1 MKGDE
6 AKLVEILN
14 NPNVTRYLSQRI
26 PQQYTLE
33 DAAWWINDGSKQGY
47 IFAIVLDEQLIGCVG
62 AEPGQFEHAITAE
75 IGYWLAENYW
85 GNGIATKAL
94 AMLEQRVPKNSSIKR
109 LQASVFEGNLG
120 SSRVLEKSGYQKQG
134 YFPQAVC
141 KNNEIY
147 DLSIYGKA
155 LS

>member
-6 AKLVEILN
+6 TKLVENLN
-14 NPNVTRYLSQRI
+14 NPSVTRYLSQRI
-26 PQQYTLE
+26 PQPYTFE
-33 DAAWWINDGSKQGY
+33 DAVWWINDGSTQGS

-85 GNGIATKAL
+85 GQGIATQAL
-94 AMLEQRVPKNSSIKR
+94 AMLEERIPKNNSIKR
-109 LQASVFEGNLG
+109 LQASVFEGNKG
-120 SSRVLEKSGYQKQG
+120 SNRVLERSGYEKQG
-134 YFPQAVC
+134 YFPKAVC
-141 KNNEIY
+141 KNNETY

-155 LS
+155 FS